1 MKAYQQI
8 QTIKLNS
15 TKELQWMMCHNIKF
29 VPNMHMS
36 NHVHLTTHMYTY
48 VMHRYT
54 QVTHRDA
61 YVNIGTQR
69 YAYVHTTTPM
79 LYINLYVQVTHKL
92 FLGYRYVYIAICLGH
107 TYKLFIF
114 ICMHRYAQVHP
125 YTYHQSYICQLGHCM
140 YVGQDIICR
149 LVHMYISQVVCI

>member
-15 TKELQWMMCHNIKF
+15 TKELQWMTCHNIKI
-29 VPNMHMS
+29 VPNMHMY

-54 QVTHRDA
+54 QGHLGQHRYIEVCLCTHNYTSVIHR
-61 YVNIGTQR
+61 
-69 YAYVHTTTPM
+69 P
-79 LYINLYVQVTHKL
+79 
-92 FLGYRYVYIAICLGH
+92 ICLGY
-107 TYKLFIF
+107 TYKLFLF

-149 LVHMYISQVVCI
+149 LVHMYISQIVCI